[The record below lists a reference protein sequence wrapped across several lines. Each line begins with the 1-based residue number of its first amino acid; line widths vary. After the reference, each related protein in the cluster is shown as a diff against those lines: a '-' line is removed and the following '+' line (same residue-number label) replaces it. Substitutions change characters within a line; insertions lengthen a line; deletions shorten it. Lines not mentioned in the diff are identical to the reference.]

1 MNDLL
6 LWIGR
11 FAAIGGVLLCAVA
24 AIARVSGLFW
34 LGGFQAGTLLQ
45 AGIAAMVAACLCF
58 LYVLVERSQTGGK

>member
-11 FAAIGGVLLCAVA
+11 IAGVGGVLLCALA
-24 AIARVSGLFW
+24 AVVRLSGHYW

-45 AGIAAMVAACLCF
+45 AGTAVMVAGCLGF
-58 LYVLVERSQTGGK
+58 LAALAERSKAGR